1 MKEKK
6 KFFREA
12 LERYYKTSFIKRK
25 DRVEPDF
32 GDKVN
37 NCIIPF
43 LKNKDAEVS
52 DLNNFEPIKPKT
64 PTKSVIV
71 LPSGC
76 YTRMLESDDLEL
88 YKKCLSQFSELTEQ
102 QIIEINR
109 CIRGGKIR
117 SCYLNPIIEFE
128 TTGGF
133 RYVDCCGQTITA
145 VTDKSGSV
153 EINTCVTNGTIE
165 SYSDG
170 MTDGAKIK
178 GVDYGNKSC
187 LCDKEVKE

>member
-6 KFFREA
+6 NFFREA
-12 LERYYKTSFIKRK
+12 LERYYKPSFIKRK

-43 LKNKDAEVS
+43 LKNKDTEVS

-76 YTRMLESDDLEL
+76 YTRMLESDDLDL
-88 YKKCLSQFSELTEQ
+88 YKKCLSQFSELSEE
-102 QIIEINR
+102 QIIEINK
-109 CIRGGKIR
+109 CVRGANSK
-117 SCYLNPIIEFE
+117 
-128 TTGGF
+128 
-133 RYVDCCGQTITA
+133 V
-145 VTDKSGSV
+145 
-153 EINTCVTNGTIE
+153 
-165 SYSDG
+165 
-170 MTDGAKIK
+170 
-178 GVDYGNKSC
+178 
-187 LCDKEVKE
+187 